1 MTRTPLGQ
9 RMLKQWFL
17 RPSLSIDVINE
28 RQESVAVLLR
38 PDNNHVLQNMA
49 KSLKMVKNVPK
60 ILGQL
65 KRGKGGAQRGGE
77 WNALLSF
84 VLHALK
90 IRTAIQELVGSA
102 RVPIVKKVSHH
113 TSRSRIGIDKSRSW
127 TPSPSFTSRKSAK

>member
-1 MTRTPLGQ
+1 MNMTRTPLGQ

-77 WNALLSF
+77 WSALLSF

-90 IRTAIQELVGSA
+90 IRTAIQELGGSD

-113 TSRSRIGIDKSRSW
+113 RI
-127 TPSPSFTSRKSAK
+127 SFKD